1 MEEQPSITAFTRTRL
16 YQQSCW
22 SSFKIPT
29 GPYCDCSRYRKYVQ
43 KVKVKEQEQDSL
55 RFLWRNR
62 STDDHPDEYVMIV
75 YIYIYGATAFSC
87 ITNLISKRTPDDNE
101 SDFDLTTFETLRR
114 NFYVD
119 DVLRALPKSDA
130 AIKLLN

>member
-1 MEEQPSITAFTRTRL
+1 MTIQMSMWWL
-16 YQQSCW
+16 
-22 SSFKIPT
+22 
-29 GPYCDCSRYRKYVQ
+29 
-43 KVKVKEQEQDSL
+43 
-55 RFLWRNR
+55 
-62 STDDHPDEYVMIV
+62 

-119 DVLRALPKSDA
+119 DVLRALPTSDA